1 MRLLIIRQFKN
12 SKDNTVIGEL
22 YINNVY
28 QNYTLEN
35 ETKMIPEGT
44 YIMEMNYSQRFKKVL
59 PLLIVKGRT
68 GIRIHA
74 GNKSEDSRGCI
85 LVGNKRNQEN
95 NMVYNSRITLSKLME
110 ELQNQN
116 QLTITIKNN
125 YL

>member
-1 MRLLIIRQFKN
+1 MRLLIIIQFKN